1 MKKKLLGM
9 LLAGTLM
16 VGAVGSYA
24 WFSDRATV
32 NGDIKLTMGT
42 LDVKIIDAE
51 RGWKVGDDT
60 EIVNKENKKSFK
72 NVRSGD
78 TFEREFLVQNVGTL
92 KQRVTVKLNPALL
105 NLELKDGITFDDVFN
120 LSFSTEA
127 SPLTLEN
134 EGTANFELDSSI
146 NSVENEAGGYTD
158 AKKVI
163 VNLEV
168 DPEAMGNEFNALGN
182 EFKEVINLNN
192 IKDAEGNKIPL
203 LVVDAQQ
210 INHVE
215 K

>member
-72 NVRSGD
+72 NVRPGD

-127 SPLTLEN
+127 APLTLEN

-146 NSVENEAGGYTD
+146 NSV
-158 AKKVI
+158 
-163 VNLEV
+163 
-168 DPEAMGNEFNALGN
+168 
-182 EFKEVINLNN
+182 
-192 IKDAEGNKIPL
+192 
-203 LVVDAQQ
+203 
-210 INHVE
+210 
-215 K
+215 